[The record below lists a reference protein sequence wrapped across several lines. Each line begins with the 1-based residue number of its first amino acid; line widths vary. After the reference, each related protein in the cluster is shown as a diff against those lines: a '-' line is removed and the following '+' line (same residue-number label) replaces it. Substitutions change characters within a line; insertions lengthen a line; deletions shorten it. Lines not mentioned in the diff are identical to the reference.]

1 MFKRFLL
8 VASAAATIAILN
20 SCASTTS
27 DTLKTTEMS
36 AGEDAKLFA
45 DYLIGSYT
53 NYIDDA
59 ENRAAFYSSAF
70 DADENDVNLA
80 RRAITST
87 ISAGDVDE
95 TRKLAADVLSYHPEE
110 PMSRAILGSAA
121 FARGDYSEAD
131 EYLSLETNDRTV
143 KIMMDMILA
152 WSKSAQGDTEK
163 GSEILASLGGGAYF
177 QVLGRV
183 MQANMLGAEGDLEKA
198 KESYDLAEASGVA
211 DTSTALSRA
220 RIVSRSGDISGALEK
235 LEEFASQ
242 AGGFELGPVKS
253 YLDDLQGGQPV
264 SGDLT
269 PQQEA
274 SWALTDAAYGFFV
287 RNRAFDFAEVY
298 IRTALDIDPTND
310 RAKIWL
316 AALIEDS
323 RQDEALSLF
332 RSVGPDSDYAV
343 SARLSEANVFFDR
356 DEDETALKILEAAN
370 RDYPSLTTREALGR
384 ARLIRENYEDALPIY
399 DALVK
404 SMTVEEIENDIQPL
418 YFRAV
423 CYERVKEWD
432 KSVADFKRVLEIDP
446 ENADALNYLGYTW
459 VDRNENLNE
468 AFDMI
473 EKAVELEP
481 QSGAIVDSLGWAH
494 YKLGQYSEA
503 RKNLE
508 KAVELTPNSATI
520 IDHLGDV
527 YWRLGR
533 YREAGFQ
540 WERALEFDPTDEER
554 ISINAKLKGGLSAGT
569 SK

>member
-8 VASAAATIAILN
+8 AATAAATLAIVN

-27 DTLKTTEMS
+27 DTLKTTDMS
-36 AGEDAKLFA
+36 AGADAKLFA

-59 ENRAAFYSSAF
+59 ENRAEFYVSAF
-70 DADENDVNLA
+70 EADESDGGLA
-80 RRAITST
+80 RRAITSA
-87 ISAGDVDE
+87 IAAGDMVE
-95 TRKLAADVLSYHPEE
+95 TQSLAKEILRNHPNE
-110 PMSRAILGSAA
+110 PVSRTILGASA
-121 FARGDYSEAD
+121 FAKGDYTAANQYFED
-131 EYLSLETNDRTV
+131 GTNDPSV
-143 KIMMDMILA
+143 KIMMDMMYG
-152 WSKSAQGDTEK
+152 WSKAAQGDTEK
-163 GSEILASLGGGAYF
+163 GAEILGGLGGGAYF

-183 MQANMLGAEGDLEKA
+183 MQANMHGPEGDLEKA

-220 RIVSRSGDISGALEK
+220 RVVSRSGDISAALEK
-235 LEEFASQ
+235 LEEFDSQ
-242 AGGFELGPVKS
+242 SGGFELGPVKS
-253 YLDDLQGGQPV
+253 YLDDLLAGKPI
-264 SGDLT
+264 SKKLT

-274 SWALTDAAYGFFV
+274 SWAMTDAAYGFFV

-298 IRTALDIDPTND
+298 IRTALNIDPTND
-310 RAKIWL
+310 RARIWL
-316 AALIEDS
+316 AALIEEN
-323 RQDEALSLF
+323 RQDEALDLF
-332 RSVGPDSDYAV
+332 RSVKSDSDYAV

-356 DEDETALKILEAAN
+356 DEDETAIKILEAAN

-404 SMTVEEIENDIQPL
+404 SMSDEEIENDIQPL
-418 YFRAV
+418 YYRAV

-432 KSVADFKRVLEIDP
+432 KSVADFKRVLAIDP

-459 VDRNENLNE
+459 VDRNENLEE

-520 IDHLGDV
+520 VDHLGDV

-554 ISINAKLKGGLSAGT
+554 VSINAKIKGGLSAGT